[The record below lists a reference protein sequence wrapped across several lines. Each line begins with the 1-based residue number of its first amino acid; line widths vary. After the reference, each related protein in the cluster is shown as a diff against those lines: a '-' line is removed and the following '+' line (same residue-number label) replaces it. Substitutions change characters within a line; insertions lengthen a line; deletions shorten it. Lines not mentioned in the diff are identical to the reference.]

1 MTMTYTEW
9 RKRTAD
15 ESAEKLLKR
24 AYQLLTEWCELEHS
38 QAVDIERQLS
48 GEYIKNDECWAE
60 ALPGA
65 TMNFCNW
72 GS

>member
-1 MTMTYTEW
+1 MTYTEW
-9 RKRTAD
+9 RKRT
-15 ESAEKLLKR
+15 SAVPTETLLRR
-24 AYQLLTEWCELEHS
+24 AYQLLQEWNELEHS

-48 GEYIKNDECWAE
+48 GECVKDDECWAE

-72 GS
+72 GI